1 MTSSTFEF
9 QNTNESRE
17 FSLSKKRYLNAS
29 FPLNDLDNYV
39 LKFSQRFDNFTF
51 FARTQYS
58 VENRSINENIVGVEW
73 YKDCFKFRLAFERA
87 RFFPFTEVD
96 YSKGNYFDQ
105 IYLTNPILKN
115 NLSFEFELI
124 GLTNPLKPIN
134 TLIQDGLFN

>member
-1 MTSSTFEF
+1 M
-9 QNTNESRE
+9 
-17 FSLSKKRYLNAS
+17 
-29 FPLNDLDNYV
+29 NDLDNYV
-39 LKFSQRFDNFTF
+39 LKFSQRFDYFTI

-58 VENRSINENIVGVEW
+58 VENKSVNENIVGAEW
-73 YKDCFKFRLAFERA
+73 YKDCFKFRLAFELA
-87 RFFPFTEVD
+87 RFFPFTEAD

-134 TLIQDGLFN
+134 TLIQNGLFN

>member
-1 MTSSTFEF
+1 MTLIITYLSLAKDLITKTGISIPGLMEA
-9 QNTNESRE
+9 NE
-17 FSLSKKRYLNAS
+17 LM
-29 FPLNDLDNYV
+29 
-39 LKFSQRFDNFTF
+39 KF
-51 FARTQYS
+51 
-58 VENRSINENIVGVEW
+58 VENKSVNENIVGAEW

-87 RFFPFTEVD
+87 RFFPFTEAD

-134 TLIQDGLFN
+134 TLIQNGLFN

>member
-1 MTSSTFEF
+1 MTLIITYL
-9 QNTNESRE
+9 
-17 FSLSKKRYLNAS
+17 SLAK
-29 FPLNDLDNYV
+29 DLIT
-39 LKFSQRFDNFTF
+39 LLF

-58 VENRSINENIVGVEW
+58 VENKSVNENIVGAEW

-87 RFFPFTEVD
+87 RFFPFTEAD

-134 TLIQDGLFN
+134 TLIQNGLFN